1 MCPWWALRSSKPLFW
16 LILEGGFDSHTL
28 PQNLIMKTNI
38 IINYLLKILWIILF
52 FLIIFLDRNNF
63 LMVVFT
69 ILILIFLTI
78 ITIIRSLISR
88 NEWRK
93 LIDDGDVEIKEKI
106 KF

>member
-28 PQNLIMKTNI
+28 PQKI
-38 IINYLLKILWIILF
+38 IIMNIFFNYFIKILWVSIF
-52 FLIIFLDRNNF
+52 FLIVFLDRENNIMVIITISILF
-63 LMVVFT
+63 LA
-69 ILILIFLTI
+69 TI
-78 ITIIRSLISR
+78 ITVLRAFISR

-93 LIDDGDVEIKEKI
+93 LIEDGDVESKEKI